1 MAEPRPAKG
10 WKGFGQV
17 MSASDSTIQ
26 TRWATSHTRGL
37 AALAAAVTAWGIG
50 WPVNRAILYHLPP
63 LTTVAVRSAIAAAAL
78 FAIAGSQRRLTL
90 PDRQDVPVLL
100 SISLLHM
107 TGYAILTSIGL
118 LFVPVGRSIVLAYTM
133 PLWITPGAALFLG
146 ERLTARRAVGVILG
160 LGGLA
165 VLFNPFGFDWH
176 NRQGLIG
183 NGVLLLAALLWAG
196 SILHIRAH
204 RWKAAPFD
212 LIPWEMA
219 LATLLLA
226 VMALAIDGWPHIP
239 WTGNLVL
246 LMLYS
251 ALPGTALAFWAA
263 AVASQNLPAVTT
275 SLGLLAAPV
284 IGIIASALT
293 LGERP
298 TPTLITAIAMII
310 GGIVLGT
317 IATGAARARLK

>member
-1 MAEPRPAKG
+1 MSVSDHLSLEAAWAAPR
-10 WKGFGQV
+10 
-17 MSASDSTIQ
+17 
-26 TRWATSHTRGL
+26 TRGL
-37 AALAAAVTAWGIG
+37 LALAAAVTAWGIG

-63 LTTVAVRSAIAAAAL
+63 LSTVAIRSAIATVAL
-78 FAIAGSQRRLTL
+78 FAIAAWQRRLAV

-107 TGYAILTSIGL
+107 TAYAILVSVGL

-146 ERLTARRAVGVILG
+146 ERLTAPRALGVVLG
-160 LGGLA
+160 IGGLA
-165 VLFNPFGFDWH
+165 VLFNPLGFDWH
-176 NRQGLIG
+176 NRDGLIG
-183 NGVLLLAALLWAG
+183 NAVLLLAALLWAG

-219 LATLLLA
+219 LATALLI
-226 VMALAIDGWPHIP
+226 VMMLAIDGWPRVA
-239 WTGNLVL
+239 WTPNLIL
-246 LMLYS
+246 LLLYS
-251 ALPGTALAFWAA
+251 ALPGTALAFWAG

-284 IGIIASALT
+284 IGIIASAVT
-293 LGERP
+293 LGEA
-298 TPTLITAIAMII
+298 PTLTLLLAVAMII
-310 GGIVLGT
+310 GGIALGT
-317 IATGAARARLK
+317 LSRTPAELK

>member
-1 MAEPRPAKG
+1 
-10 WKGFGQV
+10 
-17 MSASDSTIQ
+17 MSSSEQ
-26 TRWATSHTRGL
+26 TLPQSWATPHMRG
-37 AALAAAVTAWGIG
+37 ALGLIAAVTAWGIG

-63 LTTVAVRSAIAAAAL
+63 LTTVAVRSAIAVAAL
-78 FAIAGSQRRLTL
+78 FAIAGWRKRIAL
-90 PDRQDVPVLL
+90 PDRQDLPVLL

-107 TGYAILTSIGL
+107 TGYAVLVSVGL

-146 ERLTARRAVGVILG
+146 ERLTARRAVGVVLG

-165 VLFNPFGFDWH
+165 VMFNPLGFDWH
-176 NRQGLIG
+176 NRQSLVG
-183 NGVLLLAALLWAG
+183 NGVLLLAAFLWAG

-219 LATLLLA
+219 LATLILGI
-226 VMALAIDGWPHIP
+226 MALAVDGWPQAR
-239 WTGNLVL
+239 WTPSLVWL
-246 LMLYS
+246 LLYS

-284 IGIIASALT
+284 IGIVASAVT
-293 LGERP
+293 LGE
-298 TPTLITAIAMII
+298 TPTLTLVIAVAMII
-310 GGIVLGT
+310 GGIAIGT
-317 IATGAARARLK
+317 IAPAAREPS

>member
-1 MAEPRPAKG
+1 MSVTDRSPIAAVWATPHAKG
-10 WKGFGQV
+10 L
-17 MSASDSTIQ
+17 
-26 TRWATSHTRGL
+26 L
-37 AALAAAVTAWGIG
+37 ALTAAVTAWGIG

-63 LTTVAVRSAIAAAAL
+63 LSTVAARSVIATAAL
-78 FAIAGSQRRLTL
+78 FAIAGWQRRLTL

-107 TGYAILTSIGL
+107 TGYAVLTSIGL

-133 PLWITPGAALFLG
+133 PLWITPGAAIFLR
-146 ERLTARRAVGVILG
+146 EQLTPRRASGVVLG
-160 LGGLA
+160 LAGLA
-165 VLFNPFGFDWH
+165 VMFNPLGFDWH
-176 NRQGLIG
+176 DRDGLIG
-183 NGVLLLAALLWAG
+183 NAVLLLAALLWAA

-219 LATLLLA
+219 LATLILCAGAMA
-226 VMALAIDGWPHIP
+226 VDGWPAVA
-239 WTGNLVL
+239 WTPTLIGLV
-246 LMLYS
+246 LYS

-284 IGIIASALT
+284 IGIIASTVT
-293 LGERP
+293 LGEV
-298 TPTLITAIAMII
+298 PTLTLLIAVAMII
-310 GGIVLGT
+310 GGIAIGT
-317 IATGAARARLK
+317 PRAMGRERS

>member
-1 MAEPRPAKG
+1 LVSVSEHTIETAWTPRA
-10 WKGFGQV
+10 
-17 MSASDSTIQ
+17 
-26 TRWATSHTRGL
+26 RGL
-37 AALAAAVTAWGIG
+37 LALAAAVTAWGIG

-63 LTTVAVRSAIAAAAL
+63 LSTVAVRSAIAVLAL
-78 FAIAGSQRRLTL
+78 FAIAGWQKRLTL
-90 PDRQDVPVLL
+90 PDRQDLPVLF

-107 TGYAILTSIGL
+107 TGYAVLVSVGL
-118 LFVPVGRSIVLAYTM
+118 LFVPVGRSIVLAYTT
-133 PLWITPGAALFLG
+133 PLWVTPGAALFLR
-146 ERLTARRAVGVILG
+146 ERLTGWRALGVALG

-165 VLFNPFGFDWH
+165 VLFNPLGFDWH

-219 LATLLLA
+219 LATLILGI
-226 VMALAIDGWPHIP
+226 MALAIDGWPRIA
-239 WTGNLVL
+239 WTPNLIWL
-246 LMLYS
+246 LLYS
-251 ALPGTALAFWAA
+251 ALPGTALAFWAS

-284 IGIIASALT
+284 IGIVASAVT
-293 LGERP
+293 LGEAP
-298 TPTLITAIAMII
+298 TLTLITAVAMII
-310 GGIVLGT
+310 GGIAIGT
-317 IATGAARARLK
+317 IAPTQSPARAELK